1 MCRVILH
8 ARFARHG
15 LDYWGEIPMSVT
27 PQERQCSTKDCEALA
42 EFACMRCG
50 KPLCQSHAYLIRL
63 ERRLD
68 TSKHTRDLPALARL
82 PSQIKTYAFCLRC
95 R

>member
-1 MCRVILH
+1 MQSTVR
-8 ARFARHG
+8 
-15 LDYWGEIPMSVT
+15 
-27 PQERQCSTKDCEALA
+27 ERQCYTKDCDMQA

-50 KPLCQSHAYLIRL
+50 KSLCAAHARLMRL

-68 TSKHTRDLPALARL
+68 TSRHTRDLPALARL

-95 R
+95 G

>member
-1 MCRVILH
+1 MRVIGRDRLCYTTGCD
-8 ARFARHG
+8 A
-15 LDYWGEIPMSVT
+15 P
-27 PQERQCSTKDCEALA
+27 A

-50 KPLCQSHAYLIRL
+50 KPLCREHAHLVRL

-68 TSKHTRDLPALARL
+68 TSEHTHDLPALARL